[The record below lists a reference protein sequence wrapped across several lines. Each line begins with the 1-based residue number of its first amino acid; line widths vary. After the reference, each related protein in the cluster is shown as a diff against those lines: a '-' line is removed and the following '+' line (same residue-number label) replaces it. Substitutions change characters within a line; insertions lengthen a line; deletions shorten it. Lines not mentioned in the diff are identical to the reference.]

1 MFFTYKSL
9 TGSSSVSDAFSAI
22 YDAVGSVRMGV
33 TVFYIAFML
42 NLVCIGGYIYRY
54 VKLNDKRKDSL
65 LALGTL
71 GVSEIVALTLMPTM
85 MTLSKIITTID
96 GINNGTSSLWDLG
109 SAASSFSTNTT
120 GLKVSLALFFLAEI
134 AVVAVSGYTIYQ
146 EKSGKE
152 VSVNNLQNS
161 GKGIVET
168 VKEYAK
174 TEKGKKRVLIV
185 SGVCGALIICLV
197 GTGIYSAVKKT
208 PIDLV
213 SSCNI
218 SFKGPDGNGYVDS
231 NDYNYGC
238 QPDYD
243 KTNDNMGTFMNMV
256 SYSVDKSDGL
266 SNGDKVTITAKYS
279 AETAKSLKIKVKE
292 SEKTYK
298 VHGLTKVY
306 KTWKDIP
313 KKTRDQII
321 QKVQKRV
328 EKKAKSYSPYVFSS
342 DGATTVNSVENVAIY
357 YSFDKDSGMGSVLP
371 VYKVSVTNDHD
382 REAENNT
389 LYYYSTVNVDGDFKS
404 SDKSAFKN
412 YMDYYK
418 LDDDETEADVLDK
431 IANYENMDEDDLVH

>member
-85 MTLSKIITTID
+85 MTLS
-96 GINNGTSSLWDLG
+96 INNGTSSLWDLG
-109 SAASSFSTNTT
+109 SATSSFSTNTT

-174 TEKGKKRVLIV
+174 
-185 SGVCGALIICLV
+185 
-197 GTGIYSAVKKT
+197 
-208 PIDLV
+208 
-213 SSCNI
+213 N
-218 SFKGPDGNGYVDS
+218 
-231 NDYNYGC
+231 
-238 QPDYD
+238 
-243 KTNDNMGTFMNMV
+243 
-256 SYSVDKSDGL
+256 
-266 SNGDKVTITAKYS
+266 
-279 AETAKSLKIKVKE
+279 
-292 SEKTYK
+292 
-298 VHGLTKVY
+298 
-306 KTWKDIP
+306 
-313 KKTRDQII
+313 
-321 QKVQKRV
+321 
-328 EKKAKSYSPYVFSS
+328 VF
-342 DGATTVNSVENVAIY
+342 
-357 YSFDKDSGMGSVLP
+357 
-371 VYKVSVTNDHD
+371 
-382 REAENNT
+382 
-389 LYYYSTVNVDGDFKS
+389 
-404 SDKSAFKN
+404 
-412 YMDYYK
+412 
-418 LDDDETEADVLDK
+418 
-431 IANYENMDEDDLVH
+431 

>member
-33 TVFYIAFML
+33 TVFYIVFML

-174 TEKGKKRVLIV
+174 TEKGK
-185 SGVCGALIICLV
+185 
-197 GTGIYSAVKKT
+197 
-208 PIDLV
+208 
-213 SSCNI
+213 N
-218 SFKGPDGNGYVDS
+218 
-231 NDYNYGC
+231 
-238 QPDYD
+238 
-243 KTNDNMGTFMNMV
+243 
-256 SYSVDKSDGL
+256 
-266 SNGDKVTITAKYS
+266 
-279 AETAKSLKIKVKE
+279 
-292 SEKTYK
+292 
-298 VHGLTKVY
+298 
-306 KTWKDIP
+306 
-313 KKTRDQII
+313 
-321 QKVQKRV
+321 
-328 EKKAKSYSPYVFSS
+328 VF
-342 DGATTVNSVENVAIY
+342 
-357 YSFDKDSGMGSVLP
+357 
-371 VYKVSVTNDHD
+371 
-382 REAENNT
+382 
-389 LYYYSTVNVDGDFKS
+389 
-404 SDKSAFKN
+404 
-412 YMDYYK
+412 
-418 LDDDETEADVLDK
+418 
-431 IANYENMDEDDLVH
+431 